1 MTYNYEEY
9 KPNLLDKEEL
19 RRFLKVRDI
28 VKDEIDSIGMVVM
41 GAVMMR
47 ACGDTWKTMAC
58 VEMLVEIG
66 EIVETTQKNVTW
78 AQEREFIRNNFK
90 MA

>member
-1 MTYNYEEY
+1 MIYNYEEY

-19 RRFLKVRDI
+19 RHFLKVRDI
-28 VKDEIDSIGMVVM
+28 VKDEIDSVGMMVM
-41 GAVMMR
+41 GAVMIR
-47 ACGDTWKTMAC
+47 ACGDILKTMAC

-66 EIVETTQKNVTW
+66 EIIETTQKSETW

-90 MA
+90 MT

>member
-1 MTYNYEEY
+1 MIYNYEEY

-19 RRFLKVRDI
+19 RHFLKVRDI
-28 VKDEIDSIGMVVM
+28 VKDEIDSVGMMVM
-41 GAVMMR
+41 GAVMIR
-47 ACGDTWKTMAC
+47 ACGDILKTMAC

-66 EIVETTQKNVTW
+66 EIIETTQKSETW

-90 MA
+90 IT

>member
-1 MTYNYEEY
+1 MIYNYEEY
-9 KPNLLDKEEL
+9 KPNLLDKKEL
-19 RRFLKVRDI
+19 RRFLEIRDI
-28 VKDEIDSIGMVVM
+28 VKDEIDSVGMMVM

-47 ACGDTWKTMAC
+47 ALGDTWKTMAC

-66 EIVETTQKNVTW
+66 EIIETTQKSETW

-90 MA
+90 MT